1 MFAYNSKE
9 GGKRVSKELEKALEA
24 WAASRKEGHEQFIR
38 LFEQWGNDFNKQLQ
52 EIEKLNN
59 RFLHSVQGNLDYIG
73 QWFAKKEKE
82 FAELFRLFG

>member
-1 MFAYNSKE
+1 M
-9 GGKRVSKELEKALEA
+9 SKELEKALEA
-24 WAASRKEGHEQFIR
+24 WVASRKEGHEQFIR

-59 RFLHSVQGNLDYIG
+59 GFLKSVQGNLHYVE
-73 QWFAKKEKE
+73 QWFTKKEKE